1 MMYLLQSLLDSLSFG
16 SLYGLTALG
25 IALVFGV
32 MRMINFAHGELIM
45 VAAYSIF
52 VFRGLPLPVTLFLSL
67 AVGVLLA
74 LLLERAA
81 FRPVRGAHPTTLLV
95 TSFAASYLLQNVVM
109 VVAGARPK
117 GIEVSPELLRTIP
130 IGRLELSAIDVVT
143 IVASAVAIAA
153 LWLLLS
159 RTLIGVQMRA
169 AADDFLMARLLGVR
183 ANRVIA
189 AAFAASGLLAGLV
202 SILLVARSG
211 TLTPDMGLGP
221 VLVGFV
227 AAVIGGV
234 GSLVGALLGG
244 YLLGL
249 VTVLLQTYLPPEV
262 LPYRDALVF
271 GFVIFLLLL
280 RPQGLLASSAE
291 KTRV

>member
-1 MMYLLQSLLDSLSFG
+1 MTGFLQSLLDSLSFG
-16 SLYGLTALG
+16 SLFGLTALG

-45 VAAYSIF
+45 VAAYSVF
-52 VFRGLPLPVTLFLSL
+52 VLRGLPLPVTLFLSL
-67 AVGVLLA
+67 GVAVLVA

-81 FRPVRGAHPTTLLV
+81 FRPVRNAHPTTLLV
-95 TSFAASYLLQNVVM
+95 TSFVASYLLQNVVM
-109 VVAGARPK
+109 AVAGARPK
-117 GIEVSPELLRTIP
+117 GVDVSPELLEVISLGNLRVSTID
-130 IGRLELSAIDVVT
+130 LVT
-143 IVASAVAIAA
+143 IVTSAVLIML

-189 AAFAASGLLAGLV
+189 AAFAASGLLAGCV
-202 SILLVARSG
+202 SLLLVARSG
-211 TLTPDMGLGP
+211 SISPTMGLTP

-234 GSLVGALLGG
+234 GSLVGALVGG

-249 VTVLLQTYLPPEV
+249 ATVLLQTYLPSGV
-262 LPYRDALVF
+262 VGYRDGLVF
-271 GFVIFLLLL
+271 GFVILILLL

-291 KTRV
+291 RTRV